1 MPTLFVSH
9 PQLNFSRMLYSI
21 SSTGWVSCQKSIHD
35 AEEVFHHLTYNH
47 KIFSWMI
54 CDTLRMHTVSGCVC
68 SAFVPFFWWWNKIWR
83 WLFFFC
89 GVEQCKLSTVS
100 MFPCLQ
106 IIFPPIVTFH
116 FSCITRINYNV
127 NNITPLLEDIEKC
140 HVNFLHAEACPI
152 DCVMCCA
159 CIFVVFLLQPGKAS
173 LSTKQGSG
181 IPSLASSKQSKLAT
195 PTNYKQSPTS
205 SSTPSASTPKRPQS
219 IPVPQS
225 STSADQVISQFM
237 FAYPGWMFTHLFIL
251 ILLCC
256 LTIAHLF
263 PKFFFLLLM
272 AVDVY

>member
-1 MPTLFVSH
+1 MHFVFSILVDTELLVYHQMPTLFVSH

-21 SSTGWVSCQKSIHD
+21 SSAGWVSCQKSIHD

-83 WLFFFC
+83 WLFFC

-127 NNITPLLEDIEKC
+127 NNITPHLRILKNVMLIFCMLKLVLLTVLC
-140 HVNFLHAEACPI
+140 AVHA
-152 DCVMCCA
+152 
-159 CIFVVFLLQPGKAS
+159 FLLCFCYSQGK
-173 LSTKQGSG
+173 
-181 IPSLASSKQSKLAT
+181 
-195 PTNYKQSPTS
+195 
-205 SSTPSASTPKRPQS
+205 
-219 IPVPQS
+219 
-225 STSADQVISQFM
+225 
-237 FAYPGWMFTHLFIL
+237 HL
-251 ILLCC
+251 
-256 LTIAHLF
+256 
-263 PKFFFLLLM
+263 
-272 AVDVY
+272 